1 VQVEFIN
8 PFMSATCD
16 VFRTMLSQHLVRGA
30 LSLKQGHTPEY
41 EVSGLIGLSGKCQ
54 GMVVVS
60 LGRETALKATGIL
73 LSAEAADLNADVVDA
88 VGEMT
93 NMIAGAAKAQLEE
106 YELSVGLPT
115 VICGRH
121 HSINFPSNSTP
132 FVLPFDSEIGP
143 VSIEVGL
150 IQTA

>member
-1 VQVEFIN
+1 MQVELVN
-8 PFMSATCD
+8 PFLSATCD
-16 VFRTMLSQHLVRGA
+16 VFRTMLSCQIRRGPVGRKDGRA
-30 LSLKQGHTPEY
+30 PQY

-60 LGRETALKATGIL
+60 LGRQTALQAASIL
-73 LSAEAADLNADVVDA
+73 LAHEATEINADVVDA

-93 NMIAGAAKAQLEE
+93 NMIAGAAKAQLAE

-121 HSINFPSNSTP
+121 HSISFPSGSTP
-132 FVLPFDSEIGP
+132 IVMPFESDIGP
-143 VSIEVGL
+143 MSVEVGL
-150 IQTA
+150 AQL